1 VVKGRR
7 IATTYL
13 MCCVAEA
20 ALGCKGKTT
29 MNHNALSLHA
39 TFTRQ
44 DKELLLTYQVRNDA
58 KRDVYLVNR
67 LHTLTPFVFSP
78 DVIYVELD
86 PITKTIRFYKDHPT
100 SPEEESPV
108 VILSDNSPVRAG
120 ATFQEEVHIRLP
132 VFRYTGYSSSRPPA
146 NGWPATYGHVYFS
159 VAYWWR
165 PEGAR
170 EELLDP
176 YRTGTPFLTPVD
188 CWPVPKEEQ
197 GILESDR
204 VNLEVPVLER
214 G

>member
-1 VVKGRR
+1 
-7 IATTYL
+7 
-13 MCCVAEA
+13 MCCLAEA

-29 MNHNALSLHA
+29 MSDALSLQA
-39 TFTRQ
+39 TFTLR

-67 LHTLTPFVFSP
+67 LHTHTPFVFSP
-78 DVIYVELD
+78 DIIYVELD
-86 PITKTIRFYKDHPT
+86 PITKTIQLYKNHPT
-100 SPEEESPV
+100 SPEDESPI
-108 VILSDNSPVRAG
+108 VIMSDNSPVRAG
-120 ATFQEEVHIRLP
+120 GTFQEEVHIQLP
-132 VFRYTGYSSSRPPA
+132 VFRYTGYSSSRPPE
-146 NGWPATYGHVYFS
+146 NGSPATYRRVYFS

-170 EELLDP
+170 EEMIDV

-188 CWPVPKEEQ
+188 CWPVPKEER

-204 VNLEVPVLER
+204 VDLRVPVLER